1 MFKEKK
7 WQFFKIFFMKKII
20 YFFLFTFFLSIV
32 TFANEKKIQVI
43 DGDTIHIGKLKYR
56 FFGIDAPEKTQIC
69 EKDNVKIQCGIIAK
83 NVLKNKIADKTPECV
98 VKDKDRYQRL
108 VAECFIGI
116 ESLSKF
122 MVREGYA
129 VAYTQYSKDFIE
141 DEKYAKENKLGI
153 WSMNFQIPSEYRK
166 INKRNY

>member
-1 MFKEKK
+1 
-7 WQFFKIFFMKKII
+7 MKKII
-20 YFFLFTFFLSIV
+20 YFFIFSFFLSTILI
-32 TFANEKKIQVI
+32 ASEKKIQVI

-56 FFGIDAPEKTQIC
+56 FFGIDAPEIKQIC
-69 EKDNVKIQCGIIAK
+69 EKDNTKIQCGVIAK
-83 NVLKNKIADKTPECV
+83 SVLKNKITDKIPECI

-108 VAECFIGI
+108 VAECFIGK
-116 ESLSKF
+116 ESLSRF

-129 VAYTQYSKDFIE
+129 VAYSQYSKNFIE

-166 INKRNY
+166 SLRNK

>member
-1 MFKEKK
+1 
-7 WQFFKIFFMKKII
+7 MKKII
-20 YFFLFTFFLSIV
+20 YFFIFSFFLSTILI
-32 TFANEKKIQVI
+32 ASEKKIQVI

-56 FFGIDAPEKTQIC
+56 FFGIDAPEIKQIC
-69 EKDNVKIQCGIIAK
+69 EKDNTKIQCGVIAK
-83 NVLKNKIADKTPECV
+83 SVLKNKIADKIPECV

-108 VAECFIGI
+108 VAECFIGK
-116 ESLSKF
+116 ESLSRF

-129 VAYTQYSKDFIE
+129 VAYSQYSKDFIE

-166 INKRNY
+166 SLRNK

>member
-1 MFKEKK
+1 
-7 WQFFKIFFMKKII
+7 MKKII
-20 YFFLFTFFLSIV
+20 YFLIFSFFLSSILI
-32 TFANEKKIQVI
+32 ASEKEIQVI

-56 FFGIDAPEKTQIC
+56 FFGIDAPEIKQIC
-69 EKDNVKIQCGIIAK
+69 EKDNTKIQCGVIAK
-83 NVLKNKIADKTPECV
+83 SVLKNKIADKIPECI

-108 VAECFIGI
+108 VAECFIGK
-116 ESLSKF
+116 ESLSRF

-153 WSMNFQIPSEYRK
+153 WSMNFQMPSEYRK
-166 INKRNY
+166 SLRNK

>member
-1 MFKEKK
+1 
-7 WQFFKIFFMKKII
+7 MKKII
-20 YFFLFTFFLSIV
+20 YFFIFSFFLSSILI
-32 TFANEKKIQVI
+32 ASEKEIQVI

-56 FFGIDAPEKTQIC
+56 FFGIDAPEIKQIC
-69 EKDNVKIQCGIIAK
+69 EKDNTKIQCGVIAK
-83 NVLKNKIADKTPECV
+83 SVLKNKIADKIPECI

-108 VAECFIGI
+108 VAECFIGK
-116 ESLSKF
+116 ESLSRF

-153 WSMNFQIPSEYRK
+153 WSMNFQMPSEYRK
-166 INKRNY
+166 SLRNK

>member
-1 MFKEKK
+1 
-7 WQFFKIFFMKKII
+7 MKKII
-20 YFFLFTFFLSIV
+20 YFFIFSFFLSSILI
-32 TFANEKKIQVI
+32 ASEKEIQVI

-56 FFGIDAPEKTQIC
+56 FFGIDAPEIKQIC
-69 EKDNVKIQCGIIAK
+69 EKDNTKIQCGVIAK
-83 NVLKNKIADKTPECV
+83 NVLKNKIADKIPECI

-108 VAECFIGI
+108 VAECFIGK
-116 ESLSKF
+116 ESLSRF

-129 VAYTQYSKDFIE
+129 VAYSQYSKDFID

-166 INKRNY
+166 SLRNK

>member
-1 MFKEKK
+1 M
-7 WQFFKIFFMKKII
+7 QKII
-20 YFFLFTFFLSIV
+20 YFLIFNFFLSNILI
-32 TFANEKKIQVI
+32 ADEKKIQII

-56 FFGIDAPEKTQIC
+56 FYGIDAPETKQIC
-69 EKDNVKIQCGIIAK
+69 EKDNIKIQCGVIAK
-83 NVLKNKIADKTPECV
+83 NILKNKIGDRIPECII
-98 VKDKDRYQRL
+98 KNKDRYQRL
-108 VAECFIGI
+108 VAECFIEK
-116 ESLSKF
+116 ESLSRF

-166 INKRNY
+166 SLRNK

>member
-1 MFKEKK
+1 
-7 WQFFKIFFMKKII
+7 MKKII
-20 YFFLFTFFLSIV
+20 YFIIFTFFFSIIS
-32 TFANEKKIQVI
+32 FADEKDIQVI

-56 FFGIDAPEKTQIC
+56 FFGIDAPETKQIC
-69 EKDNVKIQCGIIAK
+69 EKDNIKIKCGVIAK
-83 NVLKNKIADKTPECV
+83 DVLKNKIGDKIPECV

-108 VAECFIGI
+108 VAECFIEK

-129 VAYTQYSKDFIE
+129 VAYSQYSKDFLK

-153 WSMNFQIPSEYRK
+153 WSMSFQMPSEYRK
-166 INKRNY
+166 SLRNK

>member
-1 MFKEKK
+1 
-7 WQFFKIFFMKKII
+7 MKKII
-20 YFFLFTFFLSIV
+20 YFFIFSFFLSSILI
-32 TFANEKKIQVI
+32 ASEKEIQVI

-56 FFGIDAPEKTQIC
+56 FFGIDAPEIKQIC
-69 EKDNVKIQCGIIAK
+69 EKDNTKIQCGVIAK
-83 NVLKNKIADKTPECV
+83 SVLKNKIADKIPECI

-108 VAECFIGI
+108 VAECFIGK

-129 VAYTQYSKDFIE
+129 VAYVQYSKDFIE
-141 DEKYAKENKLGI
+141 DEKYAKQNKLGI

-166 INKRNY
+166 SLRSK

>member
-1 MFKEKK
+1 
-7 WQFFKIFFMKKII
+7 MKKII
-20 YFFLFTFFLSIV
+20 YLFIFSFFLSTILI
-32 TFANEKKIQVI
+32 ASEKKIQVI

-56 FFGIDAPEKTQIC
+56 LFGIDAPEIKQIC
-69 EKDNVKIQCGIIAK
+69 EKDNTKIQCGVIAK
-83 NVLKNKIADKTPECV
+83 SVLKNKIADKIPECI

-108 VAECFIGI
+108 VAECFIGK
-116 ESLSKF
+116 ESLSRF

-166 INKRNY
+166 SLRNK

>member
-1 MFKEKK
+1 
-7 WQFFKIFFMKKII
+7 MKKII
-20 YFFLFTFFLSIV
+20 FFLIFTFFLSIISF
-32 TFANEKKIQVI
+32 TEEKNIQVI

-56 FFGIDAPEKTQIC
+56 FFGIDAPEIKQIC
-69 EKDNVKIQCGIIAK
+69 EKDNIKIKCGVIAK
-83 NVLKNKIADKTPECV
+83 DVLKNKIGDRIPECV

-108 VAECFIGI
+108 VAECFIEK

-129 VAYTQYSKDFIE
+129 VAYSQYSKDFLK

-153 WSMNFQIPSEYRK
+153 WSMSFQMPSEYRK
-166 INKRNY
+166 SLRNK

>member
-1 MFKEKK
+1 
-7 WQFFKIFFMKKII
+7 MKKII
-20 YFFLFTFFLSIV
+20 YFFIFSFFLSTILI
-32 TFANEKKIQVI
+32 ASEKKIQVI

-56 FFGIDAPEKTQIC
+56 FFGIDAPEIKQIC
-69 EKDNVKIQCGIIAK
+69 EKDNTKIQCGVIAK
-83 NVLKNKIADKTPECV
+83 SVLKNKIADKIPECI

-108 VAECFIGI
+108 VAECFIGK
-116 ESLSKF
+116 ESLSRF

-129 VAYTQYSKDFIE
+129 VAYSQYSKDFIE

-166 INKRNY
+166 SLRNK

>member
-1 MFKEKK
+1 
-7 WQFFKIFFMKKII
+7 MKKII
-20 YFFLFTFFLSIV
+20 YFFIFSFFLSTILI
-32 TFANEKKIQVI
+32 ASEKKIQVI

-56 FFGIDAPEKTQIC
+56 LFGIDAPEIKQIC
-69 EKDNVKIQCGIIAK
+69 EKDNTKIQCGVIAK
-83 NVLKNKIADKTPECV
+83 SVLKNKIADKIPECI

-108 VAECFIGI
+108 VAECFIGK
-116 ESLSKF
+116 ESLSRF

-129 VAYTQYSKDFIE
+129 VAYSQYSKNFIE

-166 INKRNY
+166 SLRNK

>member
-1 MFKEKK
+1 
-7 WQFFKIFFMKKII
+7 MKKII
-20 YFFLFTFFLSIV
+20 YFFIFSFFLSSILI
-32 TFANEKKIQVI
+32 ASEKEIQVI

-56 FFGIDAPEKTQIC
+56 FFGIDAPEIKQIC
-69 EKDNVKIQCGIIAK
+69 EKDNTKIQCGVIAK
-83 NVLKNKIADKTPECV
+83 SVLKNKIADKIPECI

-108 VAECFIGI
+108 VAECFIGK
-116 ESLSKF
+116 ESLSRF

-153 WSMNFQIPSEYRK
+153 WSMNFQVPSEYRK
-166 INKRNY
+166 SLRNK